1 MQQRD
6 RQQDFNNFERKQTM
20 SKRFESSIQARIPT
34 RIVKELEQV
43 AEARCQTMS
52 GLVREF
58 LVRGLKRA
66 RKSNERRQEKE

>member
-1 MQQRD
+1 M
-6 RQQDFNNFERKQTM
+6 T
-20 SKRFESSIQARIPT
+20 RFESTIQARIPT

-58 LVRGLKRA
+58 VVRGLRRA
-66 RKSNERRQEKE
+66 RKSNEKKEDAK